1 MKDVLNIYV
10 DRELK
15 KRYVEVCKRIGL
27 YPSKRIADFLKQDL
41 DFINREAQ
49 RPLDVPVIMLKNIPR
64 PKNCSNTFFN
74 LTIDPSLKADYKN
87 ACEKIG
93 STASFRIG
101 LFIEDDLE
109 RLTGLIDMVQVKPVD
124 LVVD

>member
-15 KRYVEVCKRIGL
+15 KRYVEVCKKIGL
-27 YPSKRIADFLKQDL
+27 FPSKRIAEFVKQDL
-41 DFINREAQ
+41 DYINRMAE
-49 RPLDVPVIMLKNIPR
+49 RPLDVPVLMLKSLPQ
-64 PKNCSNTFFN
+64 PKDRSNTFFN
-74 LTIDPSLKADYKN
+74 LTIEPSLKADYKN

-101 LFIEDDLE
+101 LFIEDDLK
-109 RLTGLIDMVQVKPVD
+109 RLTILIDMVQVKPVD